1 MIRLAVTAL
10 AALLAN
16 AVGVYAFIGK
26 SATLVRPR
34 IGERATR
41 GLALAMHDK
50 VTQNTKQVKDFLRRR
65 DRSISK
71 GAPEVMNPPMPNLAK
86 RQSLRSFEPE
96 RMQYLD
102 TFQY

>member
-1 MIRLAVTAL
+1 M
-10 AALLAN
+10 
-16 AVGVYAFIGK
+16 GVSAFVGK
-26 SATLVRPR
+26 SAPLMRPR

-41 GLALAMHDK
+41 GLALAMHDQ
-50 VTQNTKQVKDFLRRR
+50 VTKNTQQVKDFLRRR
-65 DRSISK
+65 DRGTSK

-86 RQSLRSFEPE
+86 RKSLRSFEPE